1 MKKRRKKG
9 VKNINLN
16 AKILGSKRFAAI
28 LRQTKFFIVPRKN
41 LFRAWRTKSCDAAI
55 SKKGEKTKANALG
68 NAFAYVRCFD
78 VRFGNARAV
87 RHGALVVVI
96 FDAYQR

>member
-28 LRQTKFFIVPRKN
+28 LRQTKFFYRPPEKSLSSLEDKVMRCGDIEERGEDQGKRIRKCVC
-41 LFRAWRTKSCDAAI
+41 LCTMFRCTIWECARRAAR
-55 SKKGEKTKANALG
+55 GTCCRDL
-68 NAFAYVRCFD
+68 
-78 VRFGNARAV
+78 
-87 RHGALVVVI
+87 
-96 FDAYQR
+96 

>member
-1 MKKRRKKG
+1 MPKYLVASG
-9 VKNINLN
+9 LPPYYVKQN
-16 AKILGSKRFAAI
+16 
-28 LRQTKFFIVPRKN
+28 FFIVPRKN